1 MFEKEAIIHAFEE
14 TIGIECLNK
23 PVEDFTYEELSDE
36 LQEKAYDFKKGAEYG
51 YKYKENEWHY
61 IKNGDFPKNTK
72 TVLALCI
79 VGGEPYPYLAQY
91 WKGSTTAR
99 KNGVDLNWNCWL
111 NNMQREV
118 VEPYAWRE
126 ITIPEFGLQGDCNK

>member
-1 MFEKEAIIHAFEE
+1 MFEKAAEKYAIKN
-14 TIGIECLNK
+14 CLYDVL
-23 PVEDFTYEELSDE
+23 PFASDKRARE
-36 LQEKAYDFKKGAEYG
+36 QSFKDGAEYG

-61 IKNGDFPKNTK
+61 IKNGDYPKDTK

-91 WKGSTTAR
+91 WKGSTTA
-99 KNGVDLNWNCWL
+99 KKDGVDLNWNCWL

-126 ITIPEFGLQGDCNK
+126 ITIPEPGLQMPMQEG